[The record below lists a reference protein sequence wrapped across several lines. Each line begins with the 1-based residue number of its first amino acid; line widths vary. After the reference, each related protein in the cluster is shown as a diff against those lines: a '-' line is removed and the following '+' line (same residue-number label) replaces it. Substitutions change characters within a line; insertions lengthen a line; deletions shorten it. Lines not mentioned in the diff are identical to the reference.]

1 MQFKKINIAD
11 LCNHKLFYDSVPDL
25 SKNFG
30 LENICGLKEKLSWME
45 EEIINGVEFRLNFG
59 TFDNIQCSNQ
69 EILVTTRADKL
80 HILGFAYWGDTK
92 EIFTIKYAD
101 GTEELIYVPFIDWSH
116 PFGGVISEIEFA
128 DVQVKTA
135 KQTWAFGALEHPIF
149 IHHSVSALNGS
160 KEIEK
165 IVLPQNMFIH
175 IFAVTLENN

>member
-80 HILGFAYWGDTK
+80 HILGFAYW
-92 EIFTIKYAD
+92 
-101 GTEELIYVPFIDWSH
+101 
-116 PFGGVISEIEFA
+116 
-128 DVQVKTA
+128 
-135 KQTWAFGALEHPIF
+135 
-149 IHHSVSALNGS
+149 
-160 KEIEK
+160 
-165 IVLPQNMFIH
+165 
-175 IFAVTLENN
+175 